1 MYELSAKNDRLNCNF
16 NTALTQSYH
25 SQSQIIR
32 ILTESWVSEYMY
44 CPHCGN
50 ASLNHFPNNKA
61 VADFYCPN
69 CNNEYELKSK
79 AGSIGHKIADGAY
92 HTFIDRI
99 TSNNNPDFFI
109 LNYSKQL
116 LTVNNLWIIPKHFF
130 VPDIIEQRKPLSD
143 NAQRKGWIGCN
154 ILIDTIP
161 SQAKIDIIHNSVPVP
176 QELVQAQV
184 QQASLLY
191 TGVYVVSVEILILHR
206 LLCNIILFIP
216 STSNFSTF
224 SSTSWSSSAYYSF
237 FTICISLNCIPKN
250 VYSIS
255 LISSKPIDAYILR
268 ATVFSNDT
276 LIYSLSA
283 LCFLLK

>member
-1 MYELSAKNDRLNCNF
+1 MNCNF

-116 LTVNNLWIIPKHFF
+116 LTVNNLWLIPKHFF

-154 ILIDTIP
+154 ILIDKIP
-161 SQAKIDIIHNSVPVP
+161 SQAKIDIIHNCTPRAGSG
-176 QELVQAQV
+176 
-184 QQASLLY
+184 AST
-191 TGVYVVSVEILILHR
+191 TGILIIYGQPKLQR
-206 LLCNIILFIP
+206 LAFRYIKLCEQHQNR
-216 STSNFSTF
+216 
-224 SSTSWSSSAYYSF
+224 
-237 FTICISLNCIPKN
+237 N
-250 VYSIS
+250 VFVI
-255 LISSKPIDAYILR
+255 
-268 ATVFSNDT
+268 
-276 LIYSLSA
+276 
-283 LCFLLK
+283 

>member
-1 MYELSAKNDRLNCNF
+1 MNCNF

-130 VPDIIEQRKPLSD
+130 VPDIIEQRKPLFD

-154 ILIDTIP
+154 ILIDKIP

-191 TGVYVVSVEILILHR
+191 TDNLSSRGW
-206 LLCNIILFIP
+206 LLD
-216 STSNFSTF
+216 T
-224 SSTSWSSSAYYSF
+224 
-237 FTICISLNCIPKN
+237 LNCVN
-250 VYSIS
+250 SI
-255 LISSKPIDAYILR
+255 K
-268 ATVFSNDT
+268 TEMF
-276 LIYSLSA
+276 SLSDMYQFETLLTIKHPNNHNIKA
-283 LCFLLK
+283 KIRQQLQLLRDKGFIDFLDRGIYKKIVK

>member
-1 MYELSAKNDRLNCNF
+1 MNCNF

-154 ILIDTIP
+154 ILID
-161 SQAKIDIIHNSVPVP
+161 KFPV
-176 QELVQAQV
+176 
-184 QQASLLY
+184 
-191 TGVYVVSVEILILHR
+191 R
-206 LLCNIILFIP
+206 
-216 STSNFSTF
+216 
-224 SSTSWSSSAYYSF
+224 
-237 FTICISLNCIPKN
+237 PK
-250 VYSIS
+250 SIS
-255 LISSKPIDAYILR
+255 FITVYLSPKSWFRRKYNRHPYYIR
-268 ATVFSNDT
+268 TT
-276 LIYSLSA
+276 
-283 LCFLLK
+283 